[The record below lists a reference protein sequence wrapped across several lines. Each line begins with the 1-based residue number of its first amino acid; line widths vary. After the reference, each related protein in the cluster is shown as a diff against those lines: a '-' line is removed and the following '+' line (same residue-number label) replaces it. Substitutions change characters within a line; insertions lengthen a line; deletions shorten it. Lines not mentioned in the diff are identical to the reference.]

1 MIVVVRGRCGLKT
14 PTSSTGAFLVVVE
27 CLLLASFLLH
37 ADLTATATV
46 DAPDVPAPL
55 VATAGVQTEIDA
67 FMEKVLARRETNWI
81 ELQDYVLDEK
91 ESLDVRGP
99 GGVVLDGFHRE
110 FTWYVRDHVLVR
122 SPVRYDG
129 VTIGETERVEYERTW
144 LRRVQRREEKRR
156 EEDPAT
162 TTPTGPFTNSRSLRR
177 EGFLR
182 FEFDP
187 GNYYFA
193 GRETFSDQAVV
204 RIEYYPT
211 RMFDVIVRGD
221 DEIDEAFNKTTLATL
236 WIDPEEYQIVKYEF
250 DNVGLEFL
258 PFRWLVRVED
268 LKASMVMSQPF
279 DGVWL
284 PQEIG
289 IHGTLALANGSYRVE
304 YVREFFNY
312 KQAEVAARIRGYRS
326 PEEQSPGR

>member
-1 MIVVVRGRCGLKT
+1 MIVVVRGRCGLNT
-14 PTSSTGAFLVVVE
+14 PTSSTGALLVVVG

-37 ADLTATATV
+37 ADLTATAAI
-46 DAPDVPAPL
+46 DEPDVLARL
-55 VATAGVQTEIDA
+55 VATAGVQNEIDA

-99 GGVVLDGFHRE
+99 RGGVLKGFHRE
-110 FTWYVRDHVLVR
+110 FTWYVRDHILVR

-129 VTIGETERVEYERTW
+129 VTIGEAERVEYEETW
-144 LRRVQRREEKRR
+144 LRREQRREEKRR
-156 EEDPAT
+156 EQNPAT
-162 TTPTGPFTNSRSLRR
+162 ATPTGPFTNSRSLRR
-177 EGFLR
+177 EGFMR

-187 GNYYFA
+187 SNYYFA
-193 GRETFSDQAVV
+193 GRETFSNREVV

-211 RMFDVIVRGD
+211 RMFLNRD
-221 DEIDEAFNKTTLATL
+221 DQFDEAFNKTILATL
-236 WIDPEEYQIVKYEF
+236 WIDPEEHQIVKYVF

-268 LKASMVMSQPF
+268 LKASMVMSQPIE
-279 DGVWL
+279 GVWL
-284 PQEIG
+284 PQDIG
-289 IHGTLALANGSYRVE
+289 IHGTVVLANGSYRVA

-312 KQAEVAARIRGYRS
+312 KQAEVGARIRGYRS
-326 PEEQSPGR
+326 PGR

>member
-1 MIVVVRGRCGLKT
+1 M
-14 PTSSTGAFLVVVE
+14 AFLFVVG
-27 CLLLASFLLH
+27 CLLPASYLLH
-37 ADLTATATV
+37 PDLTATATV
-46 DAPDVPAPL
+46 DEPDVPAPL

-99 GGVVLDGFHRE
+99 GGVVLEGFHRE
-110 FTWYVRDHVLVR
+110 FTWYVRDQILVR

-129 VTIGETERVEYERTW
+129 VTIGEAERVEYERTW
-144 LRRVQRREEKRR
+144 LRREQRREEKRR

-162 TTPTGPFTNSRSLRR
+162 DTPTGLFTNSQSLRR

-187 GNYYFA
+187 SNYYFA
-193 GRETFSDQAVV
+193 GRETFSEREVV

-211 RMFDVIVRGD
+211 RMFSDGD
-221 DEIDEAFNKTTLATL
+221 DLFDEAFNKTTLATL
-236 WIDPEEYQIVKYEF
+236 WIDPEEYQIVKYVF
-250 DNVGLEFL
+250 DNVGFEFL

-268 LKASMVMSQPF
+268 LKASMVMSQAL

-289 IHGTLALANGSYRVE
+289 IHGTVALANGSYRVA

-312 KQAEVAARIRGYRS
+312 KQAEVGARIRGYRS
-326 PEEQSPGR
+326 PEERSPGR

>member
-1 MIVVVRGRCGLKT
+1 MIVVVRGRCGLNT
-14 PTSSTGAFLVVVE
+14 PASSAAAFLVLVG

-37 ADLTATATV
+37 ADLTATATI
-46 DAPDVPAPL
+46 DEPGVPARL
-55 VATAGVQTEIDA
+55 AATAGVQNEIDA
-67 FMEKVLARRETNWI
+67 FMEKVLARRGTNWI

-99 GGVVLDGFHRE
+99 GGVVLEGFHRE
-110 FTWYVRDHVLVR
+110 FTWYVRDHILVR

-129 VTIGETERVEYERTW
+129 VTIGEAERVEYEQTW
-144 LRRVQRREEKRR
+144 LRREQRREEKRQ
-156 EEDPAT
+156 EQDPETA
-162 TTPTGPFTNSRSLRR
+162 TPTGPFTNSRSLRR

-187 GNYYFA
+187 SNYYFA
-193 GRETFSDQAVV
+193 GRETFLDREVV

-211 RMFDVIVRGD
+211 RMFSVDGD

-250 DNVGLEFL
+250 ENVGLEFL
-258 PFRWLVRVED
+258 PVRWLVRVED

-289 IHGTLALANGSYRVE
+289 IHGTLALANGSYRVA
-304 YVREFFNY
+304 YAREFFNY
-312 KQAEVAARIRGYRS
+312 KQAEVGARIRGYRS
-326 PEEQSPGR
+326 PGR

>member
-1 MIVVVRGRCGLKT
+1 ML
-14 PTSSTGAFLVVVE
+14 E
-27 CLLLASFLLH
+27 
-37 ADLTATATV
+37 
-46 DAPDVPAPL
+46 
-55 VATAGVQTEIDA
+55 
-67 FMEKVLARRETNWI
+67 
-81 ELQDYVLDEK
+81 
-91 ESLDVRGP
+91 
-99 GGVVLDGFHRE
+99 GFHRE
-110 FTWYVRDHVLVR
+110 FTWYVRDHILVR

-129 VTIGETERVEYERTW
+129 VTIGEAERVEYERTW
-144 LRRVQRREEKRR
+144 LRREQRREERRR
-156 EEDPAT
+156 EQDSAT
-162 TTPTGPFTNSRSLRR
+162 ATPTGPFTNSRSLRR

-187 GNYYFA
+187 SNYYFA
-193 GRETFSDQAVV
+193 GRETFSDREVV

-211 RMFDVIVRGD
+211 RMFSNGD
-221 DEIDEAFNKTTLATL
+221 DQFDEAFNKTTLATL
-236 WIDPEEYQIVKYEF
+236 WIDPEEYQIVKYVF

-289 IHGTLALANGSYRVE
+289 IHGTVALANGSYRVA

-312 KQAEVAARIRGYRS
+312 KQAEVSARIRGYRS
-326 PEEQSPGR
+326 PEERSPGR

>member
-1 MIVVVRGRCGLKT
+1 MIVVVRGRCGLNT

-37 ADLTATATV
+37 ADLTATATI
-46 DAPDVPAPL
+46 DEPHVPARL
-55 VATAGVQTEIDA
+55 VATAGVQNEIDA

-99 GGVVLDGFHRE
+99 GGDVLEGALRE
-110 FTWYVRDHVLVR
+110 FTWYVRDRTLVR

-129 VTIGETERVEYERTW
+129 VTIGEAERAEYEQTW
-144 LRRVQRREEKRR
+144 LRREQQREEKRR
-156 EEDPAT
+156 EQDPETAAR
-162 TTPTGPFTNSRSLRR
+162 TGPFTNSQSLRR

-187 GNYYFA
+187 SNYYFA
-193 GRETFSDQAVV
+193 GRETFLDREVV

-211 RMFDVIVRGD
+211 RMFSVDGD

-236 WIDPEEYQIVKYEF
+236 WVDPEEYQIVKYEF
-250 DNVGLEFL
+250 ENVGFEFL

-289 IHGTLALANGSYRVE
+289 IHGTVALANGSYRVA

-312 KQAEVAARIRGYRS
+312 KQAEVGARIRGYRS
-326 PEEQSPGR
+326 PEERSPAR

>member
-1 MIVVVRGRCGLKT
+1 MIVVVRGRCGLNT
-14 PTSSTGAFLVVVE
+14 PRSSTGAFLVVVG
-27 CLLLASFLLH
+27 CLLAASFLLH
-37 ADLTATATV
+37 ADLTATATI
-46 DAPDVPAPL
+46 DEPDVPARL
-55 VATAGVQTEIDA
+55 VAMAGVQNEIDA

-91 ESLDVRGP
+91 ESLDVRGS
-99 GGVVLDGFHRE
+99 GGVVLEGYHRE
-110 FTWYVRDHVLVR
+110 FTWYVRDHILVR

-129 VTIGETERVEYERTW
+129 VTIGEAERVEYEQTW
-144 LRRVQRREEKRR
+144 LHREQREEEKRR
-156 EEDPAT
+156 EQDPVTA
-162 TTPTGPFTNSRSLRR
+162 TPTGSFTNSRSLRR

-187 GNYYFA
+187 SNYYFA
-193 GRETFSDQAVV
+193 GRETFSDREVV

-211 RMFDVIVRGD
+211 RMFSNGD
-221 DEIDEAFNKTTLATL
+221 DQFDEAFNKTTLATL
-236 WIDPEEYQIVKYEF
+236 WIDPEEHQIVKYVF

-289 IHGTLALANGSYRVE
+289 IHGTVALANRSYRVA

-326 PEEQSPGR
+326 LEERSPGR

>member
-1 MIVVVRGRCGLKT
+1 MIVVVRGRCGLNT
-14 PTSSTGAFLVVVE
+14 STSSTGAFLVVAG
-27 CLLLASFLLH
+27 CLLAASFLLH
-37 ADLTATATV
+37 ADLTATATI
-46 DAPDVPAPL
+46 DEPDVPARL
-55 VATAGVQTEIDA
+55 VATAGVQNEIDA

-99 GGVVLDGFHRE
+99 GGVVLEGTLRE
-110 FTWYVRDHVLVR
+110 FTWYVRDRILVR

-129 VTIGETERVEYERTW
+129 VTIGEAERVEYEQTW
-144 LRRVQRREEKRR
+144 LRREQRREEKRR
-156 EEDPAT
+156 EEDPETA
-162 TTPTGPFTNSRSLRR
+162 TPTGPFTNSQSLRR
-177 EGFLR
+177 EGFMR

-187 GNYYFA
+187 SNYYFA
-193 GRETFSDQAVV
+193 GRETFLDREVV

-211 RMFDVIVRGD
+211 RMFSGD
-221 DEIDEAFNKTTLATL
+221 DQIDDAFNKTSLATL

-258 PFRWLVRVED
+258 PFRWLVRVEE

-289 IHGTLALANGSYRVE
+289 IHGTVALANGSYRVA

-326 PEEQSPGR
+326 LEERSPGR